1 LLTAPAYD
9 MTWISQKETEVV
21 TENVKSTKSYKTFCL
36 SSRMIL
42 RMRCAFL
49 RACVWPERDSH
60 DRAKTNVG
68 LLACFAC
75 RTIFHLR
82 SSRGTCV
89 YTAVPYVYTAR
100 SFLYKKVFWSRRFLL
115 WTLVFD
121 AYTNSCC
128 DDVPVILKTEFGSDE
143 LEGGWPS

>member
-1 LLTAPAYD
+1 
-9 MTWISQKETEVV
+9 V

-75 RTIFHLR
+75 PLSSIFDLR
-82 SSRGTCV
+82 VARAYILQCHTF
-89 YTAVPYVYTAR
+89 TPRAVFSTRKFFGHVVFYYGLW
-100 SFLYKKVFWSRRFLL
+100 FLMH
-115 WTLVFD
+115 
-121 AYTNSCC
+121 TNSGC
-128 DDVPVILKTEFGSDE
+128 DDVPVILNTEFGNDE